1 MPNLRILFRGIRI
14 APVTTSEPRAADAAR
29 TAADTVPADHAV
41 YLRDPHNMLRMDAA
55 TAEAYVA
62 AMSA

>member
-1 MPNLRILFRGIRI
+1 MPNLRILFRGIRT
-14 APVTTSEPRAADAAR
+14 ARVMDSEPRTADAAK
-29 TAADTVPADHAV
+29 TAADTDPADDAM